1 MILFYYD
8 EVKYHPPQ
16 QDSFWLGGIA
26 APSDLVA
33 ELEEQVNDVSQDAF
47 GSSLL
52 RKNTEFHGKEIC
64 RGNGIFKGVPE
75 DVRILYLERLLAI
88 IAREDIFRIHIEIRP
103 GNITHSSKPH
113 DEIAF
118 MYLTEQFNSLLH
130 EKDTIGM
137 MFGDYDEP
145 AIGTSVASLS
155 RFRRGG
161 TEWSRAKE
169 IDRIIDTVH
178 FAKSHHS
185 RMIQLADIFLYCLQ
199 FIYGDNSAPW
209 RSRLQDV
216 IRASNMHICA
226 KSRTWPTERMW
237 YR

>member
-16 QDSFWLGGIA
+16 QDSFWLGGIGV
-26 APSDLVA
+26 PS
-33 ELEEQVNDVSQDAF
+33 EIISEIEQQVNEVSQDAF

-64 RGNGIFKGVPE
+64 RGNGMFKGVPE
-75 DVRILYLERLLAI
+75 DVRLAFLERLLAI
-88 IAREDIFRIHIEIRP
+88 VGRNDIFRIHVEIKP
-103 GNITHSSKPH
+103 GNISHSLKPH
-113 DEIAF
+113 EEIAF
-118 MYLTEQFNSLLH
+118 MYLTEQFNSLLQ
-130 EKDTIGM
+130 EQESIGM

-155 RFRRGG
+155 RFRKGG
-161 TEWSRAKE
+161 TEWGRAKE
-169 IDRIIDTVH
+169 IDRIVDTVH

-199 FIYGDNSAPW
+199 FFYGDNRAQW
-209 RSRLQDV
+209 RNRLQNV
-216 IRASNMHICA
+216 IRESKVYVCA
-226 KSRTWPTERMW
+226 KSRTWPIEKVW